1 MLLAVLAYQMGRFL
15 SVYPM
20 LAIVSRF
27 DRPIPLR
34 WQHVLFLGN
43 IKGSLSMA
51 LALSLPASLP
61 GRESLIAIVFGTVLL
76 SLVGQGVSLPWVVRQ
91 LKLSHSSESQQWL
104 EGLQSQLMTAKAA
117 QDELDTLLKG
127 GVLPKTIYE
136 EMRSG
141 YQVKVA
147 AAERSLRDFYNRR
160 PEKFSQSKSIG
171 ANTRFEA
178 VRRRLLLAE
187 KNALN
192 DALRKRILSEEV
204 VRSRL
209 KAIDEKLLLLE
220 DD

>member
-1 MLLAVLAYQMGRFL
+1 
-15 SVYPM
+15 
-20 LAIVSRF
+20 
-27 DRPIPLR
+27 
-34 WQHVLFLGN
+34 
-43 IKGSLSMA
+43 MA
-51 LALSLPASLP
+51 LALSLPPSLA
-61 GRESLIAIVFGTVLL
+61 GREGLIALVFGTVLI
-76 SLVGQGVSLPWVVRQ
+76 SLVGQGVSLPWLVRR
-91 LKLSHSSESQQWL
+91 LKLSHTSESQQWI

-127 GVLPKTIYE
+127 GVVPKSIYE
-136 EMRSG
+136 EMRSS
-141 YQVKVA
+141 YQIRVA

-160 PEKFSQSKSIG
+160 SDKQTSIHHSH
-171 ANTRFEA
+171 FEA

-209 KAIDEKLLLLE
+209 KAIDEQILGLE